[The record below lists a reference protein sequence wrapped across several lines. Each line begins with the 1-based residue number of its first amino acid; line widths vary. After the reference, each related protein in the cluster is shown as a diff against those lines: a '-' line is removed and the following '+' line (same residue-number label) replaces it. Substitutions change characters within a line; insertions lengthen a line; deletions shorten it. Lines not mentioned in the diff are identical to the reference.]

1 MSKPFVHLHLHT
13 KYSLLDG
20 ACDIIPVVNRAK
32 ELGMP
37 ALAITDHGVM
47 YGAIDFYK
55 TCTQAGI
62 KPIIGCEVYILAKA
76 HRETR
81 DHTIPYHH
89 LVLLARNNEG
99 YQNLA
104 RINTISHLEGFYYK
118 PRIDKETLRTYAGG
132 LIALSACLK
141 GEVNTLLQQR
151 QLDEAERVAREYQDI
166 LGPGNFY
173 LEMQDHGI
181 PEQAVVNEGVREL
194 SRRTGI
200 KAVITNDV
208 HYLHQTHAEAHEI
221 MLCIQTQTVMSDPKR
236 MRYAS
241 NEFFFKSREE
251 LEERFPQDKEAF
263 DNTLEIAERCQ
274 VNLTFS
280 NGRAESL
287 HFPEF
292 DLPEGFNAR
301 SYLIYLGKQGLK
313 NHYNM
318 DFDSPQDD
326 FQRSLIERFNYE
338 VEVIENAGF
347 TNYFLVVSDFVR
359 WSRNNGVPVGPGR
372 GSGAGSL
379 LAYSLDITQIDPI
392 RFDLIFERF
401 LNPERVS
408 PPDFDID
415 FCQSRREKTIEYV
428 KQKYGKE
435 RVAQIVTFGQLGA
448 KTVIRDIA
456 RVLEMPLMLANE
468 YCKMIPED
476 PKMTLAKA
484 KAENPLFALAC
495 NNDPQLRQIMQH
507 AEVLEGLYRN
517 AGVHAAGVVIGDKP
531 LIDLVP
537 LARDKDG
544 SPVTQYAK
552 EPIEACGLLKMDF
565 LGLKTLTVLQ
575 EAVELVR
582 LTRNV
587 SINLETL
594 PLDDPKTFDLFQQA
608 DTVGVFQLESEGMQ
622 RILADLVPTRIEEII
637 AILALYRPGPMSMIP
652 SFVKRKKGLEKIS
665 YDHPLLEPILKETYG
680 IMVYQEQVQRAA
692 QVLAGY
698 SLGKADM
705 LRRAMGKKKL
715 EVMVKERAGFIEG
728 CLKTN
733 AIPVDQAGQIF
744 DNIEKFAGY
753 GFNKAHAAAYGVITY
768 QTAYLKA
775 HYPTEFMCAQI
786 SSEIGNF
793 DKLPGFVAEAEEM
806 GLKVLSPD
814 VNHSFDRFVP
824 EGGNIRFGLAG
835 IKGVGAGAAEII
847 VKNRQSAPFSGLA
860 DFCERVDSSAVN
872 KRVLEALIKCGAM
885 DTFGMHRARLFN
897 NIDFAMTRASEKQK
911 EKASGQ
917 SNLFDMLSA
926 EEAGSANRDHLP
938 DCPAW
943 HEKENLA
950 YERDL
955 LGIYMTGH
963 PLTRYRQI
971 IKAMQ
976 TFSLSRS
983 QEVPDNHNLRI
994 AGMAASVTR
1003 KITKQSKEPWAIL
1016 VLDNGESSIDVL
1028 VFPKTLKKYEAVC
1041 LPDQPLLVCGKLSKK
1056 DDKPK
1061 IYAEELYSLVDA
1073 PRHFAEKVILGIKVN
1088 TTDTLK
1094 QINLL
1099 HQVVTRYPGTIPLML
1114 CLIYP
1119 TGKRVMIQTSRQTT
1133 IDPSPEF
1140 MAEAEGLVGSG
1151 GLRVIAKK
1159 EIYKEAKPDTHWHGD
1174 RAAR

>member
-1 MSKPFVHLHLHT
+1 MCQRPLQVSSTPEEQRMSKPFVHLHLHT

-200 KAVITNDV
+200 KAVITNNV

-408 PPDFDID
+408 PLILISTFARAVVKKP
-415 FCQSRREKTIEYV
+415 SNMSNKNMEKS
-428 KQKYGKE
+428 
-435 RVAQIVTFGQLGA
+435 
-448 KTVIRDIA
+448 
-456 RVLEMPLMLANE
+456 
-468 YCKMIPED
+468 
-476 PKMTLAKA
+476 
-484 KAENPLFALAC
+484 
-495 NNDPQLRQIMQH
+495 
-507 AEVLEGLYRN
+507 
-517 AGVHAAGVVIGDKP
+517 
-531 LIDLVP
+531 
-537 LARDKDG
+537 G
-544 SPVTQYAK
+544 S
-552 EPIEACGLLKMDF
+552 
-565 LGLKTLTVLQ
+565 
-575 EAVELVR
+575 
-582 LTRNV
+582 
-587 SINLETL
+587 
-594 PLDDPKTFDLFQQA
+594 
-608 DTVGVFQLESEGMQ
+608 
-622 RILADLVPTRIEEII
+622 
-637 AILALYRPGPMSMIP
+637 
-652 SFVKRKKGLEKIS
+652 
-665 YDHPLLEPILKETYG
+665 H
-680 IMVYQEQVQRAA
+680 
-692 QVLAGY
+692 
-698 SLGKADM
+698 
-705 LRRAMGKKKL
+705 KL
-715 EVMVKERAGFIEG
+715 
-728 CLKTN
+728 
-733 AIPVDQAGQIF
+733 
-744 DNIEKFAGY
+744 
-753 GFNKAHAAAYGVITY
+753 
-768 QTAYLKA
+768 
-775 HYPTEFMCAQI
+775 
-786 SSEIGNF
+786 
-793 DKLPGFVAEAEEM
+793 
-806 GLKVLSPD
+806 
-814 VNHSFDRFVP
+814 
-824 EGGNIRFGLAG
+824 
-835 IKGVGAGAAEII
+835 
-847 VKNRQSAPFSGLA
+847 
-860 DFCERVDSSAVN
+860 
-872 KRVLEALIKCGAM
+872 
-885 DTFGMHRARLFN
+885 
-897 NIDFAMTRASEKQK
+897 
-911 EKASGQ
+911 
-917 SNLFDMLSA
+917 
-926 EEAGSANRDHLP
+926 
-938 DCPAW
+938 
-943 HEKENLA
+943 
-950 YERDL
+950 
-955 LGIYMTGH
+955 
-963 PLTRYRQI
+963 
-971 IKAMQ
+971 
-976 TFSLSRS
+976 
-983 QEVPDNHNLRI
+983 
-994 AGMAASVTR
+994 
-1003 KITKQSKEPWAIL
+1003 
-1016 VLDNGESSIDVL
+1016 
-1028 VFPKTLKKYEAVC
+1028 
-1041 LPDQPLLVCGKLSKK
+1041 
-1056 DDKPK
+1056 
-1061 IYAEELYSLVDA
+1061 
-1073 PRHFAEKVILGIKVN
+1073 
-1088 TTDTLK
+1088 
-1094 QINLL
+1094 
-1099 HQVVTRYPGTIPLML
+1099 
-1114 CLIYP
+1114 
-1119 TGKRVMIQTSRQTT
+1119 
-1133 IDPSPEF
+1133 
-1140 MAEAEGLVGSG
+1140 
-1151 GLRVIAKK
+1151 
-1159 EIYKEAKPDTHWHGD
+1159 
-1174 RAAR
+1174 